1 MAATLSNIGYPR
13 ILGFR
18 VKRMEL
24 FWIRGAAAMYG
35 VASGC
40 ALPAI
45 LWGRAR
51 FRTASIALALS
62 AAVLQCVAFAE
73 LYTHT
78 HHFIPTGLHEVQA
91 GLGLS
96 VALAF
101 LLIAALYRTISFGLF
116 ALPMAFLLALP
127 SALGPDR
134 YSFSSPLVRGGWI
147 AVHVSALLAA
157 DTALVFSLLA
167 SFLYLLQER
176 RLKDRESPGF
186 FAWLPPLETMDR
198 IAQSTLV
205 LGFLAMTLGL
215 FAGSLI
221 AQEMVGPTYFQ
232 DPKVVLSFAMW
243 LIYVFILLVRRSKG
257 LRGRQAVYVSS
268 VAFLVVLSVWA
279 ANLLSSVH
287 RFPSQ

>member
-1 MAATLSNIGYPR
+1 
-13 ILGFR
+13 
-18 VKRMEL
+18 MEL

-35 VASGC
+35 VASAC
-40 ALPAI
+40 ALPAV

-62 AAVLQCVAFAE
+62 AAVLQCVTFAE
-73 LYTHT
+73 MFTQTHR
-78 HHFIPTGLHEVQA
+78 FIPTGLHEVQA
-91 GLGLS
+91 GLGLL
-96 VALAF
+96 VAVAF
-101 LLIAALYRTISFGLF
+101 LLIAALYRTVSFGLF

-147 AVHVSALLAA
+147 AVHVSSLLAA

-176 RLKDRESPGF
+176 RLKDREFPGF

-243 LIYVFILLVRRSKG
+243 LIYVSILLVRQSKG
-257 LRGRQAVYVSS
+257 LRGRQALYVSS

-287 RFPSQ
+287 RFPAQ